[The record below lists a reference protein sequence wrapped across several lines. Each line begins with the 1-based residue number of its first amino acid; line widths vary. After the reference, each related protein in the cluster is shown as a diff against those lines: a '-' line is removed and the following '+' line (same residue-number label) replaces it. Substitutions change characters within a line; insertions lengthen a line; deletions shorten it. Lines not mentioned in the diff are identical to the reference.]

1 MTIEN
6 DWFGLEDRRK
16 SKLQARIALLL
27 NFCAEAIPN
36 VRYNPTLACVFF
48 FTSNHFIDNG
58 RVYFQSIAPFTVI
71 PEVRLILGYVWYLI
85 GMIVTKQVNS

>member
-36 VRYNPTLACVFF
+36 VQYNPTLACVFF
-48 FTSNHFIDNG
+48 LH
-58 RVYFQSIAPFTVI
+58 
-71 PEVRLILGYVWYLI
+71 E
-85 GMIVTKQVNS
+85 